1 MSPHCQ
7 YVLTCVEIPID
18 DQATGDAAIHPI
30 RQREILFAV
39 ATASAILRGMRGVHG
54 DGAPVGPCRT
64 LAPRG
69 VMEALGEASVLNPLL
84 DSLLDSL
91 LDALLDPLLDSLRL
105 LEARAQRSFP
115 TRPCRRL
122 LVLVHRLLSC
132 FPGLR
137 ALGEQRVAEPAS
149 RLPRLREPPVLAVGG
164 RAAGGGMTCAEIRQD
179 ALAPVL

>member
-1 MSPHCQ
+1 MTSPQHTQRYTRSASVRSTLRWPQPEQSCE
-7 YVLTCVEIPID
+7 VCAGFTAMERLLVP
-18 DQATGDAAIHPI
+18 ATPCHTLPHPGTPWHT
-30 RQREILFAV
+30 R
-39 ATASAILRGMRGVHG
+39 
-54 DGAPVGPCRT
+54 
-64 LAPRG
+64 APRG

-84 DSLLDSL
+84 DAL
-91 LDALLDPLLDSLRL
+91 LDALLDYLRL

-164 RAAGGGMTCAEIRQD
+164 RAAGGA
-179 ALAPVL
+179 